1 MELKNIIQ
9 KRKSIRNYQKK
20 DVKSWVIGEILD
32 SARYAP
38 SAGNAQNWRFIVVK
52 DKDMKNKLAE
62 ASLKQYW
69 MNTAP
74 VFIVV
79 CSDDYKIEKL
89 YGERGKLYAVQNCA
103 VAAAYIMLKA
113 VELDLGTCW
122 VGAFDN
128 EKVSKILGLSPDLT
142 PQAIIT
148 LGYPE
153 KDQLIKPFKR
163 HDLDKLVYFNAYKN
177 KILNPP
183 KKLAEY
189 VKDFF
194 SRLKKTKD

>member
-1 MELKNIIQ
+1 MELKNTIL

-20 DVKSWVIGEILD
+20 EIKSWIIGEILD
-32 SARYAP
+32 SARFAP
-38 SAGNAQNWRFIVVK
+38 SSGNVQNWRFIIVK
-52 DKDMKNKLAE
+52 DKDIKNSIAE

-74 VFIVV
+74 VYIIV
-79 CSDDYKIEKL
+79 CSDSNKVERL

-113 VELDLGTCW
+113 LEFDLGTCW
-122 VGAFDN
+122 VGAFD
-128 EKVSKILGLSPDLT
+128 EKKVSRIMNLPEDLI

-153 KDQLIKPFKR
+153 KDQLIKPQKR
-163 HDLDKLVYFNAYKN
+163 NDLDKIVYFEGYKN
-177 KILNPP
+177 KISNPP
-183 KKLAEY
+183 KKLADY
-189 VKDFF
+189 VKGFF
-194 SRLKKTKD
+194 SKLKK